1 MVLSTAIYILVFLYG
16 IVIGSFLNV
25 CIYRIPKGEDI
36 VKTSSHCMKC
46 NHVLKWYDLFP
57 IVSYF
62 MLKGRCRYCGAKLS
76 WQYPLIEGINGILYC
91 IIIGVKGLH
100 MNSLL
105 YCLFV
110 SALLVLSVIDI
121 RTFEI
126 PIGINCFVFFLGL
139 FHVVVNFKDGWNYL
153 LGFISVSAGLFALYV
168 LMKGKGIGGGDIKLM
183 AVSGLLLGWKEN
195 ILAFFIACVLGS
207 VLHLL
212 RMKIEKKDHVL
223 AFGPYLAMGI
233 FISLLWGGK
242 IVDWYINLLGIRI

>member
-1 MVLSTAIYILVFLYG
+1 MVSDIAIYILVFLYG

-46 NHVLKWYDLFP
+46 NHELKWYDLFP

-62 MLKGRCRYCGAKLS
+62 MLKGRCRYCGTKLS

-91 IIIGVKGLH
+91 IIIGVKDVH
-100 MNSLL
+100 MNSVL
-105 YCLFV
+105 YCLLV

-126 PIGINCFVFFLGL
+126 PIGINCFIFFLGV
-139 FHVVVNFKDGWNYL
+139 FHVVVNFKDAWNYL
-153 LGFISVSAGLFALYV
+153 LGVISVSVGLFALYV

-207 VLHLL
+207 VIHLL

-223 AFGPYLAMGI
+223 AFGPYLATGI